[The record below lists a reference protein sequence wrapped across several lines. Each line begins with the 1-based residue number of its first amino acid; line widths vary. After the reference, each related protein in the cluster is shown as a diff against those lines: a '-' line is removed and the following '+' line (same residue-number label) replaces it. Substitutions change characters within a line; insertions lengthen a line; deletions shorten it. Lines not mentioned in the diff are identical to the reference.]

1 MPDALDT
8 GDRKLLIGA
17 GVVLTILIVASTYL
31 SPKQSAGRAAYPSS
45 YSAEWDGAKAP
56 YLLLQGLHYHV
67 ERWEQ
72 SPTEIGRNAEQ
83 RSFDSRRTHPDTVGG
98 RESPPSSSSYNKV
111 GALLPA
117 ARAPANF
124 CPMLRRRRKAI

>member
-31 SPKQSAGRAAYPSS
+31 SPKQSAGRSAYPSS
-45 YSAEWDGAKAP
+45 YSSEWDGAKAP
-56 YLLLQGLHYHV
+56 YLLLQNLHYHV

-72 SPTEIGRNAEQ
+72 SPTEMAGTPR
-83 RSFDSRRTHPDTVGG
+83 
-98 RESPPSSSSYNKV
+98 
-111 GALLPA
+111 
-117 ARAPANF
+117 
-124 CPMLRRRRKAI
+124 